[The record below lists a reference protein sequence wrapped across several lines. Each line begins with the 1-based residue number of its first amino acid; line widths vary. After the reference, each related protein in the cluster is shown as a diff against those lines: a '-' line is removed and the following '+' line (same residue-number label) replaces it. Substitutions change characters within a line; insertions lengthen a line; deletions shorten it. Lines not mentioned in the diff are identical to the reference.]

1 MRTVDEYVALPWS
14 VRGRAVRE
22 RPEDKPY
29 YLITID
35 EMSGFSVVCD
45 SRPEAE
51 AIFPIVLREYIE
63 ATLDSGHRPSV
74 PATTRKGST
83 TWSGT
88 EGDDAR
94 IGEHIALPWSL
105 EGRAIRDAEGEEP
118 YYVITIR
125 ELPGF
130 SVVGETRREALA
142 ELEIALGAYLS
153 GVLAEGFDLQ
163 VPEPRLLALEFPDR
177 QGGAR
182 KLTRRGTDS

>member
-1 MRTVDEYVALPWS
+1 MRTVDEYLALPWS
-14 VRGRAVRE
+14 VRGRGVRE
-22 RPEDKPY
+22 APDADPY

-45 SRPEAE
+45 SRTEAE
-51 AIFPIVLREYIE
+51 SIFPIVLREYIE
-63 ATLDSGHRPSV
+63 ATLDSGHRPVV
-74 PATTRKGST
+74 PAATRKEGA
-83 TWSGT
+83 TWSGS

-94 IGEHIALPWSL
+94 IGEHMALPWSL

-142 ELEIALGAYLS
+142 ELEIALATYLS
-153 GVLAEGFDLQ
+153 GVLAEGFDIK
-163 VPEPRLLALEFPDR
+163 VPEPRLLASEFPDR
-177 QGGAR
+177 EEGHE
-182 KLTRRGTDS
+182 S